1 MAMDTRWI
9 ENMGSLARTLSRLVS
24 GAGLFVGLLVLTAP
38 AAHADNCSSLEDCF
52 YTAATAAQ
60 VAATLAIVLA
70 AAVLALPALLRGA
83 RGPTELTEARM
94 DAEAQN
100 AGQGSGQGGG
110 PRSGQIGQSQ
120 TQARGGSGGT
130 SDGGSNQ
137 GLNLPNL
144 PDTPDVPLTPEVAG
158 MMGAQEAE
166 AEETGRAREYTPQA
180 LEQMRALGVSA
191 AEVEAMIQGGSASVG
206 SEPGTTAYASSGG
219 LRVLVEATSG
229 RVLDVRR

>member
-9 ENMGSLARTLSRLVS
+9 ENMGSLARTLGRLVC
-24 GAGLFVGLLVLTAP
+24 GAGLLVGMLVLTAP

-52 YTAATAAQ
+52 YTASTAAQ
-60 VAATLAIVLA
+60 VVAALAIVLA

-83 RGPTELTEARM
+83 RGPAELSDARL
-94 DAEAQN
+94 DAEGQT
-100 AGQGSGQGGG
+100 AGQGSGQGGQ
-110 PRSGQIGQSQ
+110 RIEQSGQPQ
-120 TQARGGSGGT
+120 TLASGGT

-137 GLNLPNL
+137 GLNLPNLPNL

-191 AEVEAMIQGGSASVG
+191 ADVEAVIQSGSASAG
-206 SEPGTTAYASSGG
+206 SEPGTTVYASSGG

-229 RVLDVRR
+229 RVLDMRR